1 MVKDVLYGGGA
12 LLLGGASLVSWWFAM
27 FSDSGYGGMC
37 RSVMRRA
44 FSLGRNTAALIQPGI
59 GGFLAFGGGLS
70 LVQVAGF
77 QYDAPLTVFFGVV
90 AGLSMVVA
98 LVGVIPFRLPWFMY
112 PEGQMERRRRRRG
125 MTDADAAEEV
135 WRRAGSP
142 SKDAGDPPGDD
153 LPARSHRAEECEGE

>member
-1 MVKDVLYGGGA
+1 MVKEVLGGVGC
-12 LLLGGASLVSWWFAM
+12 LVLGGASLVNWWFAM
-27 FSDSGYGGMC
+27 FSDGGYGGMC
-37 RSVMRRA
+37 RSMMRGA
-44 FSLGRNTAALIQPGI
+44 FSLGRNTAALIQPGF
-59 GGFLAFGGGLS
+59 GGFLAFGGCGLIFEA
-70 LVQVAGF
+70 AGCEETALGKF
-77 QYDAPLTVFFGVV
+77 FLFCTVISV
-90 AGLSMVVA
+90 VVA

>member
-1 MVKDVLYGGGA
+1 M
-12 LLLGGASLVSWWFAM
+12 
-27 FSDSGYGGMC
+27 SGVWC
-37 RSVMRRA
+37 W
-44 FSLGRNTAALIQPGI
+44 GR
-59 GGFLAFGGGLS
+59 
-70 LVQVAGF
+70 VAGQLVVRYVF
-77 QYDAPLTVFFGVV
+77 GWWLWGHVPLHDAGRLQFGAQYGCAHPAWFWRVFGLRGGCGLIFEAAGCGETALGKFFLFCTVISV
-90 AGLSMVVA
+90 VVA

-153 LPARSHRAEECEGE
+153 LPARSHRAGRHRK